1 MNIFMYWPI
10 ALAVC
15 SEVVYQIC
23 ARSTPQTLNPFAS
36 LTITYLIGAAVSAVI
51 FFVMSKGGNILH
63 EWSHANWTMLILG
76 IAIVGLEAGAIYMY
90 RVGWNVNTGYI
101 VKACFIALAL
111 IVVGYLIYKE
121 QVTFTKIAGVAVCMV
136 GLFLINR

>member
-1 MNIFMYWPI
+1 MNIYMYWPI

-15 SEVVYQIC
+15 SEVTYQIC
-23 ARSTPQTLNPFAS
+23 ARSTPQALNPFAS

-63 EWSHANWTMLILG
+63 EWSQANWTMILLG

-101 VKACFIALAL
+101 VKASFIALAL

-121 QVTFTKIAGVAVCMV
+121 QVTLTKLAGVAVCMV

>member
-10 ALAVC
+10 ALAIC
-15 SEVVYQIC
+15 SEVIYQIC
-23 ARSTPQTLNPFAS
+23 AKSTPQQINPFAS

-51 FFVMSKGGNILH
+51 FFIMNRGGNILH
-63 EWSHANWTMLILG
+63 EWGQANWAMLVLG

-111 IVVGYLIYKE
+111 LVVGYLVYKE
-121 QVTFTKIAGVAVCMV
+121 QITATKVAGIAVCML